1 MVEKEKKVLTS
12 LQSLLPNSIQNS
24 DPPIF
29 CNILNSSANHEFDRI
44 QNLKQ
49 SYLRLYEEKSLNKFI
64 WANYVLLGI

>member
-29 CNILNSSANHEFDRI
+29 CNILNSSANHEFDEY
-44 QNLKQ
+44 KTW
-49 SYLRLYEEKSLNKFI
+49 SKVMRLYEEKSLNKFI

>member
-1 MVEKEKKVLTS
+1 MIQKEKKVLTP

-29 CNILNSSANHEFDRI
+29 CNILNSSANDEFDRI

-49 SYLRLYEEKSLNKFI
+49 TKLSETLWEKEFK
-64 WANYVLLGI
+64 